1 MYVHTSQSIYLS
13 PARPSTNIIHRYQH
27 LDNQKQKQLAAKA
40 TAKSF
45 EDVLHARVASFSEG
59 SELSWI
65 YENDIE
71 DVWKNWLAENVKSG
85 RRRRDEGG
93 ISPNL

>member
-1 MYVHTSQSIYLS
+1 MFF
-13 PARPSTNIIHRYQH
+13 HRHQH

-45 EDVLHARVASFSEG
+45 EDVLQARVASFGEG

-71 DVWKNWLAENVKSG
+71 DVWKTWLAENGQSG

-93 ISPNL
+93 VSPNL